1 MRLNR
6 FYIERL
12 NLRVGSSVKLND
24 SDVKHIRKVLRM
36 QKGDNII
43 IFNGEKEFLAVL
55 KVVSNEAV
63 MAELTELLKNEDFS
77 MEDRVEITL
86 FQSLLRAGKYDFII
100 EKATELGVDNIVPLE
115 AEFSQSKKIDAE
127 RKLERWKKV
136 VIAAAQ
142 QSERVSVPEIIPPI
156 TFKDLAELKS
166 NFDKLYLC
174 TISREK
180 IVSSLNAKDIHELS
194 GIDKKEIKKVGFII
208 GPEGGFSPSE
218 HEFASKLGIEFI
230 KWNNMVLRSETA
242 AISILAVFQF
252 IFNS

>member
-86 FQSLLRAGKYDFII
+86 LQSLLIAVKYDFII
-100 EKATELGVDNIVPLE
+100 EKATELGIDNIVPLE

-142 QSERVSVPEIIPPI
+142 QSERDSVPELIQPI

-174 TISREK
+174 TILREK
-180 IVSSLNAKDIHELS
+180 IA
-194 GIDKKEIKKVGFII
+194 
-208 GPEGGFSPSE
+208 
-218 HEFASKLGIEFI
+218 
-230 KWNNMVLRSETA
+230 
-242 AISILAVFQF
+242 
-252 IFNS
+252 